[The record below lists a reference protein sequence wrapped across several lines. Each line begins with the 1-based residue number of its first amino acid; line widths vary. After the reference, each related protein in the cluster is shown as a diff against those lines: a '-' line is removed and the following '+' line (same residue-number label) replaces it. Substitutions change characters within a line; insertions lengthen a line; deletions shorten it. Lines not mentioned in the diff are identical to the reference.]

1 MDIAKLKRLPLSRLR
16 VLAQQHGIADVEG
29 LDRKALL
36 QVLATLT
43 SVDSST
49 AETSPQSTELPLKLK
64 SSLPGQQETAAIPSS
79 TVEMASPN
87 GEAETPAKLLIDSE
101 GEAREPARQRGESD
115 PSQAEVPSKPKR
127 KRIRRAIPVESS
139 EVGALEGRAPEL
151 SSEAGTA
158 PPASAVESQ
167 PLPPAKEGVPFVP
180 AEGGEVSATPE
191 APSSQVA
198 EPAPLSAP
206 RLSLSELFE
215 KLRIPVQGVF
225 VPVERQSHG
234 YLRSALYNYHA
245 SPDDV
250 YVPVHI
256 IRQYNLRWGD
266 TVEGKVRLPREN
278 ERAYTLVEVERV
290 NGLPPQ
296 YLRERRSLEYLTAL
310 FPTERFRLS
319 DGTDDLTLRMID
331 LFAPIGKGQRGL
343 IVAPPKTGKTIILQ
357 KIANAILHN
366 HPEVYM
372 IVLLVDER
380 PEEVTEFA
388 RNVPAEVVAST
399 FDEEPARQIELAET
413 VIEKAKRLAEAKL
426 DVVVLMDSITRLAR
440 AYNHATPVS
449 GRILTGGMDSAAL
462 HKPKRFFGAAR
473 KIEEGGSLTIV
484 ATALIDTGSKMDE
497 VVFEEYKGTG
507 NMELKLD
514 RRLADRRIFPAINIL
529 ESGTRHEEALLP
541 PDVLARVWAIR
552 KFLAELKPDE
562 ATEFLLD
569 RMRHTRTNQEL
580 LEVMSRWSP

>member
-1 MDIAKLKRLPLSRLR
+1 MDITKLKRLPLSKLRLVAER
-16 VLAQQHGIADVEG
+16 HGVANAED

-36 QVLATLT
+36 QALAAV
-43 SVDSST
+43 S
-49 AETSPQSTELPLKLK
+49 ESPLF
-64 SSLPGQQETAAIPSS
+64 
-79 TVEMASPN
+79 
-87 GEAETPAKLLIDSE
+87 
-101 GEAREPARQRGESD
+101 
-115 PSQAEVPSKPKR
+115 PSQAEHELPSEGGEGHAPSEQGGSLQVASEEGVLLQEVAESQASAPENGAPPSLSDAEVEARHEGEPSRRKR
-127 KRIRRAIPVESS
+127 KRIRRLIAIETAAPAPAETPSLLREAREPVE
-139 EVGALEGRAPEL
+139 E
-151 SSEAGTA
+151 A
-158 PPASAVESQ
+158 PP
-167 PLPPAKEGVPFVP
+167 
-180 AEGGEVSATPE
+180 GEVSELPSLSVE
-191 APSSQVA
+191 PVAPSQEPVQEEPPSK
-198 EPAPLSAP
+198 PAPRISVH
-206 RLSLSELFE
+206 ELLE
-215 KLRIPVQGVF
+215 KLRISVQGVF
-225 VPVERQSHG
+225 VPVERQAHG
-234 YLRSALYNYHA
+234 YLRSALYNYHL

-250 YVPVHI
+250 YVPASL

-266 TVEGKVRLPREN
+266 TVEGKVRLPKEH
-278 ERAYTLVEVERV
+278 ERAYTLVEIERV
-290 NGLPPQ
+290 NGLPPE
-296 YLRERRSLEYLTAL
+296 YLRERRSIEHLTAL

-319 DGTDDLTLRMID
+319 EGTDDLTLRVID

-343 IVAPPKTGKTIILQ
+343 IVAQPKTGKTIILQ
-357 KIANAILHN
+357 KVANAILRN

-372 IVLLVDER
+372 MILLVDER
-380 PEEVTEFA
+380 PEEVTDFA

-413 VIEKAKRLAEAKL
+413 VIEKAKRLAEAGL

-529 ESGTRHEEALLP
+529 ESGTRHEEALLEP
-541 PDVLARVWAIR
+541 ETLAKVWAIR
-552 KFLAELKPDE
+552 KFLSELKPDE
-562 ATEFLLD
+562 ATEFLLE
-569 RMRHTRTNQEL
+569 RMRHTRTNQEF
-580 LEVMSRWSP
+580 LEIMSKWSS